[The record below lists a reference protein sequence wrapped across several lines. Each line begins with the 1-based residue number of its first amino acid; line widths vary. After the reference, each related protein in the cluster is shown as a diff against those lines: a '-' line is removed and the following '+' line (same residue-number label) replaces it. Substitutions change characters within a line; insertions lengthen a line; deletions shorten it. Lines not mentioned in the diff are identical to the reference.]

1 MLTSPWQS
9 ELAKAYSK
17 AQDNDFPGFK
27 AACAQIATEYGDNLY
42 ALLDVGALLLNF
54 GCVSDASKCFER
66 CDELSPSDLR
76 AKINLANCARDISK
90 HTLANVMYL
99 ALQELHPN
107 NATVRR
113 NVLVTQQYNPE
124 ISDEERLNL
133 AKSWGQWAIAMA
145 GGQRTRPLF
154 RSDEGQSLVANSALR
169 VGYVS
174 ADLCQHTVGL
184 FIKDVIQSHQRN
196 SFSGDGPHPVEVYAY
211 SSGQVSDW
219 VTQEIKSAC
228 HFRDVN
234 QLNDEQLTSLIRQ
247 DRIDVLVDLSGHTAG
262 SRLTVFAHRP
272 APVQVSWLGYFAT
285 TGLAYMDAVFLD
297 AWHVPN
303 GAQAQFVEEVVH
315 LKGGRLCYQPVP
327 WAPEVGPL
335 PSLKAGHITF
345 GSFNNTGKLNNAVF
359 DLWASVLAAV
369 PRSRLVLKWRTLA
382 DGPLFDAIH
391 KSFSE
396 RGISADRVELR
407 PASFHVD
414 VLREYADID
423 IALDPFPFTGGLT
436 SCEALWMGVPVV
448 TLPQSR
454 VVSRQT
460 FALLSAIGKSEWAAK
475 DATDYANI
483 AHKLAQDK
491 DQLQGT
497 RATLRDAMRSSSL
510 MNVEGFTR
518 HLEQAYYELY
528 EKIKMQERIK
538 KTSLKTVLHVGP
550 GHRQSGAK
558 LPDGFESGEWKEIRL
573 DIDPGNEPDILGSM
587 LDMSAVG
594 SGSVDAI
601 YSAHNIEHVY
611 AHEVPLVLAEFLR
624 VLKPEGFV
632 VVTCPDLQAVCAMVA
647 KGGLTEPA
655 YQSKAGP
662 ITPLDILYG
671 HGDAL
676 KAGYHFMAH
685 KTGFTE
691 GSLTQALLEA
701 GFAQVASK
709 CRARGWDL
717 WALATKG
724 VMGDEVLRE
733 MAGKLLPN

>member
-1 MLTSPWQS
+1 MLTIPWQS
-9 ELAKAYSK
+9 ELAQAYSK
-17 AQDNDFPGFK
+17 AQDNDFPRFK
-27 AACAQIATEYGDNLY
+27 AACAQIATEYGDNVS

-54 GCVSDASKCFER
+54 GFVSDATKCFER

-99 ALQELHPN
+99 ALQEQHPN

-154 RSDEGQSLVANSALR
+154 RSEEGQSLVANSALR

-196 SFSGDGPHPVEVYAY
+196 SFSGDGPHPVELFAY

-234 QLNDEQLTSLIRQ
+234 QFNDEQLASLIRQ

-297 AWHVPN
+297 AWHAPDS
-303 GAQAQFVEEVVH
+303 AQAQFVEEIVH

-327 WAPEVGPL
+327 WAPKVGPL
-335 PSLKAGHITF
+335 PCMQAGHITF
-345 GSFNNTGKLNNAVF
+345 GSFNNTGKLNDAVLE
-359 DLWASVLAAV
+359 LWSSVLAAV

-382 DGPLFDAIH
+382 DGPLRDSIRN
-391 KSFSE
+391 SFSR
-396 RGISADRVELR
+396 RGISPDRVELR
-407 PASFHVD
+407 SASFHVD

-436 SCEALWMGVPVV
+436 SCEALWMGVPVI

-460 FALLSAIGKSEWAAK
+460 FALLSAIGKTDWAAK
-475 DATDYANI
+475 DASDYVSI
-483 AHKLAQDK
+483 AQKLAQDK
-491 DQLQGT
+491 DQLQRT
-497 RATLRDAMRSSSL
+497 RTTLRDVMQSSSL
-510 MNVEGFTR
+510 MNVKGFTR

-528 EKIKMQERIK
+528 EKIKMQESTK
-538 KTSLKTVLHVGP
+538 NTSPKTVLHVGP
-550 GHRQSGAK
+550 GHRKSGAK
-558 LPDGFESGEWKEIRL
+558 LPEGFAGGEWTEIRL
-573 DIDPGNEPDILGSM
+573 DIDPSNEPDILGSM

-594 SGSVDAI
+594 ADSVDAI
-601 YSAHNIEHVY
+601 YSAHNIEHVFT
-611 AHEVPLVLAEFLR
+611 HEVPLVLGEFLR
-624 VLKPEGFV
+624 VLKPTGFAV
-632 VVTCPDLQAVCAMVA
+632 ITCPDLQAVCAMVVDN
-647 KGGLTEPA
+647 KLTEAA
-655 YQSKAGP
+655 YTSQAGP

-671 HGDAL
+671 HSAAV

-691 GSLTQALLEA
+691 KSLTQVLVSV
-701 GFAQVASK
+701 GFKHIASK
-709 CRARGWDL
+709 RRSRGLDI
-717 WALATKG
+717 WALATKNSSSKG
-724 VMGDEVLRE
+724 ELE
-733 MAGKLLPN
+733 ELASKLLPN